1 MRFATAHV
9 DCAET
14 NGWKNGCIQAR
25 SDCVHVQ
32 YYIVKLL
39 SRWPPHLP
47 STKNMDMKMI
57 DTLRSVFPVVDDC
70 AEPDGTVLA
79 SKLPSRGQ
87 KVAQDWSIVWPGLTE
102 LSDLL
107 LGDDEDMHRRL
118 WVNVAE
124 REAHIILVP

>member
-1 MRFATAHV
+1 
-9 DCAET
+9 
-14 NGWKNGCIQAR
+14 
-25 SDCVHVQ
+25 
-32 YYIVKLL
+32 
-39 SRWPPHLP
+39 
-47 STKNMDMKMI
+47 MDMEVI
-57 DTLRSVFPVVDDC
+57 DTLRPVLSIVDDGT
-70 AEPDGTVLA
+70 EPGGTVLA

-87 KVAQDWSIVWPGLTE
+87 EVAQDWNIVWPGLAE